1 MKGGNCVRSLQK
13 DWYTHKG
20 VIRREDPFKVLILV
34 SIHHLNT
41 KTMGKLCEQTNSVSI
56 ISCCSSPLIQRTPSQ
71 HAHCSKVN
79 RQASSR
85 QLCISINLT
94 SHQPEDFCPA
104 EVFHQNLSKPCNSPA
119 VGSTKVTLYTELMI
133 IMKFS
138 LFFYTF
144 SENLEQRL
152 FVCDTSYTEYTI
164 YILLY
169 ISITNLALNVG
180 VYRKMPSVLP
190 YFSHILYLDARPF
203 TCNIMKTYFTY

>member
-1 MKGGNCVRSLQK
+1 
-13 DWYTHKG
+13 
-20 VIRREDPFKVLILV
+20 
-34 SIHHLNT
+34 
-41 KTMGKLCEQTNSVSI
+41 MGKLWTNKQCKYYLCSEVG
-56 ISCCSSPLIQRTPSQ
+56 CCSSPLIQRSPLQ
-71 HAHCSKVN
+71 HAHYSKVN

-119 VGSTKVTLYTELMI
+119 VGSTKVTLYTKLMI

-138 LFFYTF
+138 FFFYTF
-144 SENLEQRL
+144 SANLEQRL

-169 ISITNLALNVG
+169 ISITNLGLNVG

-190 YFSHILYLDARPF
+190 YFSQILYLDARPF
-203 TCNIMKTYFTY
+203 TCNIMKIYFTYSETKIWKKVIVISTS